1 MVTFH
6 IKLDYLESV
15 EIVLS
20 ALRECPNP
28 DAQTIAEGIE
38 RTIIRVEDGI
48 ATHFGETPIP
58 QMSPETIHANTPE
71 PLTTSPNPS
80 LASPVTSNVLSEN
93 PPLCKE
99 STHLS
104 NKCTHSEKPKH
115 YPPLRAIQGGKHDDT
130 GKS

>member
-20 ALRECPNP
+20 ALRECSNP

-48 ATHFGETPIP
+48 ATLWGIELPPTL
-58 QMSPETIHANTPE
+58 QETIHANTPE

-104 NKCTHSEKPKH
+104 SKCTHSEKPKH

>member
-48 ATHFGETPIP
+48 ATHFGGHELPPTL
-58 QMSPETIHANTPE
+58 PETIHATTPD
-71 PLTTSPNPS
+71 TS
-80 LASPVTSNVLSEN
+80 VTSNVLSEN

-104 NKCTHSEKPKH
+104 SKSTHSEKPKH